1 MSPEVALDPQPDE
14 RVRIV
19 AEIHVAVHHRAG
31 WKQVG
36 AAIGRRRRRVGCR
49 HMLARLALLLGLGWQ
64 REEKCERT
72 GGDKTLCAEIHG
84 GTMLGSIRPSYSV
97 SRGRAITSRCGK
109 RHVGVNSRA
118 AGGLQSRRGS
128 AHPPAARETTW

>member
-14 RVRIV
+14 RIRIV
-19 AEIHVAVHHRAG
+19 AEIHVAVPHRAG
-31 WKQVG
+31 CKQVG
-36 AAIGRRRRRVGCR
+36 AAICWRRRRVSCR

-72 GGDKTLCAEIHG
+72 GGGKTLCAEIHG
-84 GTMLGSIRPSYSV
+84 GTMLGSIRPIPCHAAARSQVGVES
-97 SRGRAITSRCGK
+97 

-118 AGGLQSRRGS
+118 A
-128 AHPPAARETTW
+128 